1 MLKYTIRIKLLV
13 FYGVLTLLGVTVSG
27 KINTFWSMIV

>member
-1 MLKYTIRIKLLV
+1 V

-27 KINTFWSMIV
+27 EINTFGSMMV